1 MTWWRR
7 SWGRWQGGYNM
18 TAKEWFD
25 EFWNQVLKVA
35 LTLFVLGLMAWG
47 LLFVVMWLLYA

>member
-1 MTWWRR
+1 
-7 SWGRWQGGYNM
+7 M

-25 EFWNQVLKVA
+25 EFWSQVLKVA

-47 LLFVVMWLLYA
+47 LLFVVLWLFYN